1 MALPSLRSTLRA
13 AAALAL
19 ACSALAAQAQTYISG
34 SVSGQLAPGVYG
46 TVDIGNAPPPAL
58 LYRQPIVIAPAP
70 MAPPPVYMWVPPG
83 HAKHWRQHCAR
94 YGACG
99 RPVYFL
105 RNPPPHWHAQ
115 PPRPDPRWRE
125 ERRHREWEHRRDER
139 RWDRDHRDDRRHDRD
154 HGYGHD
160 GGPRGH
166 GHGRDH
172 GRGHGRD

>member
-1 MALPSLRSTLRA
+1 MALLTLRTTLRA
-13 AAALAL
+13 AAAFAL

-58 LYRQPIVIAPAP
+58 LYQRPVIIAPAP

-83 HAKHWRQHCAR
+83 HAKHWGKHCAR

-105 RNPPPHWHAQ
+105 RNPPPHWHAG
-115 PPRPDPRWRE
+115 PPRPDPRWKYT
-125 ERRHREWEHRRDER
+125 
-139 RWDRDHRDDRRHDRD
+139 DRKSTRLNSSHT
-154 HGYGHD
+154 
-160 GGPRGH
+160 
-166 GHGRDH
+166 
-172 GRGHGRD
+172 

>member
-1 MALPSLRSTLRA
+1 MALLSLRSTLRA

-83 HAKHWRQHCAR
+83 HARHWRQHCAR

-105 RNPPPHWHAQ
+105 RNPPPHWHRE
-115 PPRPDPRWRE
+115 PPRQDHHWRE
-125 ERRHREWEHRRDER
+125 ERRHREWEHRREER
-139 RWDRDHRDDRRHDRD
+139 RWDRHNDRHHDRHHDRGEERRGMGHGRDRD
-154 HGYGHD
+154 HGH
-160 GGPRGH
+160 R
-166 GHGRDH
+166 RD
-172 GRGHGRD
+172 